1 MKKDGL
7 VLDLEEDLARMTLK
21 KNAYKKDAERFQCL
35 LNLTMAGVA
44 FRKEVYYERECLF
57 TLWLEEKAHQRNLEL
72 ARDRE
77 RLAGSWLQEGEM
89 LSIHLRE
96 RFLVC
101 DYCKRR
107 YIISHLR
114 DDLSLPHRE
123 RQDYFFCHE
132 YECLKCA
139 CRKCEDEKACRRCEY
154 FCRSCC
160 QCPEEEDD

>member
-1 MKKDGL
+1 M
-7 VLDLEEDLARMTLK
+7 EDLQWIIRHLQEDLDKMTLK
-21 KNAYKKDAERFQCL
+21 KNAYKKDAQRQSLCVNKL
-35 LNLTMAGVA
+35 LL
-44 FRKEVYYERECLF
+44 FIPRCQEKVYYERECLY
-57 TLWLEEKAHQRNLEL
+57 TLWLEEMAHQRNLEL

-89 LSIHLRE
+89 LSFHLRE

-107 YIISHLR
+107 YIISHLH

-123 RQDYFFCHE
+123 RQDYFFCHD
-132 YECLKCA
+132 CLKGA
-139 CRKCEDEKACRRCEY
+139 CRKCEDEKACRGCEY

-160 QCPEEEDD
+160 KCPQEEDD